1 MGILNMLSPGIQIQE
16 IDLTTIVPSAST
28 SVGAYVGEFNWGPCD
43 FPMLVSDEQNL
54 VSRFGMP
61 TTDTSDSF
69 VATSFFSCA
78 NFLSYT
84 NSLYVVRMING
95 TTALNAANSINTLTI
110 KNEEQYEETY
120 LYANNQFNY
129 GAFVARYPGKMAN
142 GLKVSVCA
150 NQATFDSWEYKSYF
164 DNAPGTSNYI
174 LQKRQGEQANTD
186 LIITANDEMHI
197 VVVDTQGK
205 FSGTANTIL
214 EKFAFVSKASDAVDV
229 NGTSAFYKNAL
240 LQGSQYIYALDPLDY
255 ANTNSTWGKP
265 STDVASYATPP
276 ANYTIT
282 LTNGADGNIPSAANL
297 ISGWSHFLDKDKHEI
312 SLAFVGASADLT
324 SGITIPQYV
333 LDNVILGSNSETP
346 TMGRKDTM
354 LFVSPKR
361 SQVVDQRGFEVNNI
375 TNSST
380 GFLAEFKRDSSYA
393 VMDSG
398 WKYQYDRYNNVYR
411 WVPLNADIAGLCAYT
426 DVVADTWYSPA
437 GFNRGKIKNVVKLA
451 WSPNQAERDALYKNG
466 VNPVITMT
474 GEGVVLLGDKT
485 MQRKPSAFDRINVR
499 RLFIILEKT
508 ISRAAR
514 YSLFEFNDPFTRAQ
528 FVALV
533 EPYLRTVKSR
543 RGITDFKVV
552 CDETNN
558 TGDII
563 DRNGFVGDIFIKPA
577 RSINF
582 IQLNFV
588 AVRTSVEFNTVIGQF

>member
-1 MGILNMLSPGIQIQE
+1 MSILNMLSPGIKVVE
-16 IDLTTIVPSAST
+16 VDLTGIVPAAST

-43 FPMLVSDEQNL
+43 IPMLISDEQNL
-54 VSRFGMP
+54 VSTFGIP
-61 TTDTSDSF
+61 TTDTTDSF

-84 NSLYVVRMING
+84 NSLLAVRTVNG
-95 TTALNAANSINTLTI
+95 NSAINAANSFNTITI
-110 KNEEQYEETY
+110 KNEEVYENTY
-120 LYANNQFNY
+120 LYANNQFTY

-142 GLKVSVCA
+142 GLKISVCA
-150 NQATFDSWEYKSYF
+150 NTNTFYNWEYKNYF

-186 LIITANDEMHI
+186 LVLTANDEMHI
-197 VVVDTQGK
+197 IVVDTQGK

-214 EKFAFVSKASDAVDV
+214 EKFSYLSKAKDAVDI
-229 NGTSAFYKNAL
+229 NGASAFYKNAL
-240 LQGSQYIYALDPLDY
+240 FQSSRYIYALDPLDY
-255 ANTNSTWGKP
+255 ANTNATWGKS
-265 STDVASYATPP
+265 STEVSSYDSPP
-276 ANYTIT
+276 ENYTIT
-282 LTNGADGNIPSAANL
+282 LSSGTDGITPSAANL
-297 ISGWSHFLDKDKHEI
+297 INGWSNFLDKDKYEI
-312 SLAFVGASADLT
+312 SLAFVGSSADLP
-324 SGITIPQYV
+324 SGVTVPQYV
-333 LDNVILGSNSETP
+333 LDNVILGPNSETP
-346 TMGRKDTM
+346 TTGRRDTM

-361 SQVVDQRGFEVNNI
+361 SHVVDQRGFEVDNI
-375 TNSST
+375 TNNT
-380 GFLAEFKRDSSYA
+380 LGFLGEFKRESSYA

-437 GFNRGKIKNVVKLA
+437 GFNRGKLKNVVKLA
-451 WSPNQAERDALYKNG
+451 WSPNQTQRDALYKNG

-514 YSLFEFNDPFTRAQ
+514 YSLFEFNDEFTRAQ

-543 RGITDFKVV
+543 RGIKDFRVI
-552 CDETNN
+552 CDESNN
-558 TGDII
+558 TPDII
-563 DRNGFVGDIFIKPA
+563 NRNGFVGSIYVIPNY
-577 RSINF
+577 SINF
-582 IQLNFV
+582 IELQFV
-588 AVRTSVEFNTVIGQF
+588 ALKTGVEFNTVIGQV

>member
-1 MGILNMLSPGIQIQE
+1 MLSPSIQIRE
-16 IDLTTIVPSAST
+16 IDLTQIVPAAST

-54 VSRFGMP
+54 VSTFGTP
-61 TTDTSDSF
+61 TTDTTDSF

-78 NFLSYT
+78 NFLAYT

-95 TTALNAANSINTLTI
+95 SKNAANSQNIITI
-110 KNEEQYEETY
+110 KNPEQYEETY
-120 LYANNQFNY
+120 LYANNEFTY
-129 GAFVARYPGKMAN
+129 GAFVARYPGKMGN

-150 NQATFDSWEYKSYF
+150 STTTFDNWEYKSYF
-164 DNAPGTSNYI
+164 ENAPGTSNYI

-186 LIITANDEMHI
+186 LIISANDEMHI

-205 FSGTANTIL
+205 FSGTANTVL
-214 EKFAFVSKASDAVDV
+214 EKFPFVSKAKDATDV
-229 NGTSAFYKNAL
+229 NGQSSFYKNIL
-240 LQGSQYIYALDPLDY
+240 LQSSQYIYALDPLDY

-265 STDVASYATPP
+265 STDVETYASPP

-282 LTNGADGNIPSAANL
+282 LSNGDDGSIPSAANL
-297 ISGWSHFLDKDKHEI
+297 ISGWSHFLDKDKYEI

-324 SGITIPQYV
+324 DGITVPQYV

-346 TMGRKDTM
+346 TIGRKDTM

-361 SQVVDQRGFEVNNI
+361 SDVVDQRGFEIDNI
-375 TNSST
+375 TNYTT
-380 GFLAEFKRDSSYA
+380 GFLGEFKRESSYA

-398 WKYQYDRYNNVYR
+398 WKYQYDRYNNIYR

-451 WSPNQAERDALYKNG
+451 WSPNQTQRDALYKNG

-474 GEGVVLLGDKT
+474 GEGVLLLGDKT

-514 YSLFEFNDPFTRAQ
+514 YSLFEFNDEFTRAQ

-543 RGITDFKVV
+543 RGITDFRVI
-552 CDETNN
+552 CDESNN
-558 TGDII
+558 TPDII
-563 DRNGFVGDIFIKPA
+563 DRNGFVGSIFIKPA

-582 IQLNFV
+582 IELNFV
-588 AVRTSVEFNTVIGQF
+588 AVKTGVEFNTVIGQF